1 MTIVELISK
10 VFLPLS
16 LAIIMLGMGMT
27 LIIADFTR
35 IIKYPK
41 AILIGLTNQLIFLP
55 IIGFSLAIAFNLNP
69 TMAVGLMI
77 LASCPGG
84 ATSNLITQ
92 VCKGNIAL
100 SVTLTAFASIISIL
114 TIPFILSYALEYFG
128 SNIGATIKLPI
139 IDTIIQIM
147 AITVI
152 PISIGM
158 FIRKHRINFA
168 KRMEKP
174 MRTAST
180 VIFILVFIAVLA
192 ANFDKLVEGMKAAGL
207 VTLLLNIVTMGLG
220 YLTAK
225 FFKLNLKNTISI
237 TIESGVQNGTL
248 GFVIAASVLNNI
260 EMGIPIGVYSIWMFV
275 TGGILMSQLGK
286 RATVDSQVGKHS
298 VQNEFNVDES
308 DIYKESDF
316 LALMEEREV

>member
-1 MTIVELISK
+1 MTAIELISK

-27 LIIADFTR
+27 LIITDFTR
-35 IIKYPK
+35 IIKYPR

-84 ATSNLITQ
+84 PTSNLITQ

-100 SVTLTAFASIISIL
+100 SVTLTAIASIVSIL

-128 SNIGATIKLPI
+128 SNTDVTIKLPI
-139 IDTIIQIM
+139 IDTILQIM
-147 AITVI
+147 VITVI

-158 FIRKHRINFA
+158 FIRKHKTNFA

-180 VIFILVFIAVLA
+180 IIFILVFIAVLA
-192 ANFDKLVEGMKAAGL
+192 ANADKLIAGMKEAGF
-207 VTLLLNIVTMGLG
+207 VTLALNIATMGLG
-220 YLTAK
+220 YLTARL
-225 FFKLNLKNTISI
+225 FKLNLKNTISV
-237 TIESGVQNGTL
+237 TIESGIQNGTL
-248 GFVIAASVLNNI
+248 ALVIATSILNNV
-260 EMGIPIGVYSIWMFV
+260 EMGIPIGAYAIWMFL
-275 TGGILMSQLGK
+275 TAGILMWQLGK
-286 RATVDSQVGKHS
+286 IPNLDS
-298 VQNEFNVDES
+298 E
-308 DIYKESDF
+308 
-316 LALMEEREV
+316 

>member
-1 MTIVELISK
+1 MNAVELISK

-27 LIIADFTR
+27 LILTDFTR

-55 IIGFSLAIAFNLNP
+55 IIGFSLAIVFNLNP
-69 TMAVGLMI
+69 VMAVGLMI

-84 ATSNLITQ
+84 PTSNLITQ

-100 SVTLTAFASIISIL
+100 SVTLTAVASILSIL

-128 SNIGATIKLPI
+128 SNTDVIIKLPI
-139 IDTIIQIM
+139 IDTILQIM
-147 AITVI
+147 VITVI

-158 FIRKHRINFA
+158 LIRKHKTNFA

-180 VIFILVFIAVLA
+180 IIFILVFIAVLA
-192 ANFDKLVEGMKAAGL
+192 ANADKLIDGMKEAGL
-207 VTLLLNIVTMGLG
+207 VTLALNIATMGVG
-220 YLTAK
+220 YLTARL
-225 FFKLNLKNTISI
+225 FKLSLKNTISI
-237 TIESGVQNGTL
+237 TIESGIQNGTL
-248 GFVIAASVLNNI
+248 ALVIATSILNNI
-260 EMGIPIGVYSIWMFV
+260 EMGIPIGTYAIWMFL
-275 TGGILMSQLGK
+275 TAGILMWQLGK
-286 RATVDSQVGKHS
+286 IPNFDSK
-298 VQNEFNVDES
+298 
-308 DIYKESDF
+308 
-316 LALMEEREV
+316 

>member
-1 MTIVELISK
+1 MMTAVELISK
-10 VFLPLS
+10 VFLPLA

-27 LIIADFTR
+27 LIITDFTR
-35 IIKYPK
+35 VIKYPR

-69 TMAVGLMI
+69 VMAVGLMI

-84 ATSNLITQ
+84 PTSNLITQ

-100 SVTLTAFASIISIL
+100 SVTLTAVASLVSIL

-128 SNIGATIKLPI
+128 SNTDVTIELPI
-139 IDTIIQIM
+139 IDTILQIM
-147 AITVI
+147 GITVI

-158 FIRKHRINFA
+158 LIRKHKTSFA

-192 ANFDKLVEGMKAAGL
+192 ANADKLIDGMKEAGL
-207 VTLLLNIVTMGLG
+207 VTLALNIATMGLG
-220 YLTAK
+220 YLTARL
-225 FFKLNLKNTISI
+225 FKLNFKNTISI
-237 TIESGVQNGTL
+237 TIESGIQIGTL
-248 GFVIAASVLNNI
+248 ALVIATSILNNV
-260 EMGIPIGVYSIWMFV
+260 EMGIPIGAYAIWMFL
-275 TGGILMSQLGK
+275 TAGILMWQLGK
-286 RATVDSQVGKHS
+286 IPNSDSK
-298 VQNEFNVDES
+298 
-308 DIYKESDF
+308 
-316 LALMEEREV
+316 